1 MMRMGALVSWIVLAS
16 GGCDPINYISVSRK
30 VPASLPESCVIQV
43 LRSAEEVQEAGVS
56 DAGVVY
62 AVLLIPDDL
71 EIPES
76 VPAVTIDEEINEDG
90 EREFVFSM
98 TWVGGKGS
106 PEYRQYAEET
116 MRDWQNR
123 VVARCT
129 RPE

>member
-1 MMRMGALVSWIVLAS
+1 MGALVSWIVLAS

-98 TWVGGKGS
+98 T
-106 PEYRQYAEET
+106 
-116 MRDWQNR
+116 
-123 VVARCT
+123 
-129 RPE
+129 